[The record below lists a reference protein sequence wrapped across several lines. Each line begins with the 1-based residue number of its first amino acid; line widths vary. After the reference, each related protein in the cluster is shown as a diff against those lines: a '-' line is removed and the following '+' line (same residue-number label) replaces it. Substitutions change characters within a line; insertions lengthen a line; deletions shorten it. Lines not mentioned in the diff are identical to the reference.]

1 MMLDSSQCFFVL
13 VAVAA
18 LVGYIRGWAREVV
31 TCAVVLGAVLYLAA
45 GGERWLVG
53 MAANHLPG
61 PLAALAASGNGLAI
75 GLVALVGAS
84 ALGYWLGN
92 EYGAG
97 PTLHRHRLSGM
108 LPGAA
113 IGAAFTYYL
122 SEHIAAGTRFAL
134 NSPSDIQ
141 ARSDITLVYGIGFGA
156 LILLLCYTFIASRGK
171 P

>member
-1 MMLDSSQCFFVL
+1 
-13 VAVAA
+13 
-18 LVGYIRGWAREVV
+18 
-31 TCAVVLGAVLYLAA
+31 
-45 GGERWLVG
+45 
-53 MAANHLPG
+53 
-61 PLAALAASGNGLAI
+61 
-75 GLVALVGAS
+75 
-84 ALGYWLGN
+84 
-92 EYGAG
+92 
-97 PTLHRHRLSGM
+97 M